1 MSGKVVVM
9 AAVAAISAVSYA
21 DWSSEV
27 YTNEINEVKWRF
39 RIDTS
44 NNRALLGVG
53 VQSGSDVES
62 NWGTTSK
69 DLFPAKADFPSSL
82 YGGWIFVHSFV
93 NRRPFFYPL

>member
-1 MSGKVVVM
+1 MFSELISLECYNTFLVVM

-44 NNRALLGVG
+44 NNRLK
-53 VQSGSDVES
+53 QIE
-62 NWGTTSK
+62 N
-69 DLFPAKADFPSSL
+69 
-82 YGGWIFVHSFV
+82 
-93 NRRPFFYPL
+93 